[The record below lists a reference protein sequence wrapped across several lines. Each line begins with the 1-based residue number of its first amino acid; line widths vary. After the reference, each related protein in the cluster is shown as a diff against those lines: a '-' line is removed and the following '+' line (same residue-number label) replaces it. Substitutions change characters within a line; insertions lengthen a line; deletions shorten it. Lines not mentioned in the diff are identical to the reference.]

1 MENAEGNVEIESI
14 VDLEVE
20 VSKFMDPTDRIVEL
34 HVAELNKE
42 VDPILAEAAEV
53 MAVGPWTDGDE
64 CSVGVAEYG
73 QVAEGFKP
81 VRGATAIQPS
91 AAIGA
96 IEVQNKQ

>member
-73 QVAEGFKP
+73 
-81 VRGATAIQPS
+81 ATAIQPS